1 MGSLSHIITLFNG
14 DVDLYIVLKDHRIPY
29 FPNTSIL
36 LTQPTVTIQ
45 VQYNFQAESHFPS
58 SFFHLLQ
65 MD

>member
-14 DVDLYIVLKDHRIPY
+14 DVDLHIVFKDHRTPH
-29 FPNTSIL
+29 FPNTSTL

-45 VQYNFQAESHFPS
+45 VQYNFQTEGHFPS
-58 SFFHLLQ
+58 SIFHLLK